1 MEDLRTLRK
10 QAKKTATEVA
20 TVLGV
25 VDRAYYRYE
34 NGKRRISLEQ
44 VLLLAEL
51 YDCTAEEIIYAQIL
65 SERESI
71 NTKK

>member
-10 QAKKTATEVA
+10 QAKKTAAEVA

-25 VDRAYYRYE
+25 TENAVWNYEKGYRMI
-34 NGKRRISLEQ
+34 NITQ

-51 YDCTAEEIIYAQIL
+51 YDCSAEEIILAQL
-65 SERESI
+65 
-71 NTKK
+71 NCYGQ

>member
-25 VDRAYYRYE
+25 TENAVYNYEKGYRMI
-34 NGKRRISLEQ
+34 NITQ
-44 VLLLAEL
+44 VLILANEF
-51 YDCTAEEIIYAQIL
+51 DCSAEEIILAQL
-65 SERESI
+65 NSFGQ
-71 NTKK
+71 

>member
-10 QAKKTATEVA
+10 QAKKTAAEVA

-25 VDRAYYRYE
+25 VERAYYRYE
-34 NGKRRISLEQ
+34 KGTRRISLEQ

-51 YDCTAEEIIYAQIL
+51 YDCTAEEIILAQL
-65 SERESI
+65 
-71 NTKK
+71 NCCGQ

>member
-10 QAKKTATEVA
+10 QAKKTAAEVA

-34 NGKRRISLEQ
+34 NGTRRISLEQ

-51 YDCTAEEIIYAQIL
+51 YDCTEKEIILAQLNCCEKL
-65 SERESI
+65 SS
-71 NTKK
+71 

>member
-25 VDRAYYRYE
+25 TENAVYNYEKGYRMI
-34 NGKRRISLEQ
+34 NITQ
-44 VLLLAEL
+44 VLILANEF
-51 YDCTAEEIIYAQIL
+51 DCTAEEIILAQL
-65 SERESI
+65 KSCERTTEHD
-71 NTKK
+71 

>member
-25 VDRAYYRYE
+25 TENAVYNYEKGYRMI
-34 NGKRRISLEQ
+34 NITQ
-44 VLLLAEL
+44 VLILANEFDCSEKDIILAQLKSIEL
-51 YDCTAEEIIYAQIL
+51 TQKGI
-65 SERESI
+65 
-71 NTKK
+71 

>member
-25 VDRAYYRYE
+25 TENAIYNYEKGYRMI
-34 NGKRRISLEQ
+34 NITQ
-44 VLLLAEL
+44 VLILANEF
-51 YDCTAEEIIYAQIL
+51 DCTAEEIILAQL
-65 SERESI
+65 KSI
-71 NTKK
+71 ELAHTSI

>member
-25 VDRAYYRYE
+25 TENAVYNYE
-34 NGKRRISLEQ
+34 KGYRRISLEQ
-44 VLLLAEL
+44 VLLLAKL
-51 YDCTAEEIIYAQIL
+51 YDVTAEEVIEAQL
-65 SERESI
+65 NS
-71 NTKK
+71 